1 MPYSARNW
9 PDDFPRVV
17 VWTRG
22 SGCGELAELLATESA
37 VRADKGPAESC
48 LDHCADLAVMAGG
61 GSFDVVPTANPIDF
75 DPDRVRF
82 VVGAVAGGP
91 HSRLAS
97 AMAARLATSLGVPGE
112 VVSGFRTSSGAGIAA
127 AAVAD
132 GTAAS
137 GLPGRIEEV
146 SSAADLAATFPQG
159 TLLVLGAPGGSWLH
173 RQFLG
178 PGQRLTAA
186 ATGGAIVVR
195 SQPLRAFHRMRSLNG
210 ISRHMRA
217 ADARLVAEDQVQAVI
232 DEGRLVGV
240 VRVSSLVS
248 ADPDAEVG
256 AIMEQVPLASAYD
269 ALADLRGLEEFFE
282 GSPIPVVDKR
292 GLLVGGVDPDELS
305 RSDRLGSLRHDHPAG
320 D

>member
-1 MPYSARNW
+1 M
-9 PDDFPRVV
+9 
-17 VWTRG
+17 WTRG
-22 SGCGELAELLATESA
+22 SGCGELAELLATEA
-37 VRADKGPAESC
+37 AIRADRGPARSC

-97 AMAARLATSLGVPGE
+97 VVAARVAGSLGVPGE
-112 VVSGFRTSSGAGIAA
+112 VVSGFRTTSGAGIAA

-132 GTAAS
+132 GTASS

-146 SSAADLAATFPQG
+146 SSAADLAATFPPG

-186 ATGGAIVVR
+186 ATAGAVVVR
-195 SQPLRAFHRMRSLNG
+195 SQPLRAFHRMQPLTG
-210 ISRHMRA
+210 ISTHIRV
-217 ADARLVAEDQVQAVI
+217 ADARLVAEEQVQAVI

-240 VRVSSLVS
+240 VRMSSLAS
-248 ADPDAEVG
+248 ADPDSEVG
-256 AIMEQVPLASAYD
+256 AVMEQVPLASAYD

-292 GLLVGGVDPDELS
+292 GRLVGGVEPDDLS
-305 RSDRLGSLRHDHPAG
+305 RAGRLGSLRYDNLAG